1 MLEDSIKAASEL
13 AKKYRSITI
22 EDLEK
27 VVDTDDG
34 DEPSEVLS
42 RITGFGDKTKCP
54 ICNSVNYDCSKC
66 IYSIKKNPETIKHC
80 YCTDDISYDNIVD
93 AGSFE
98 ELLEAIK
105 IRADYIENL
114 IEYIKNSY
122 ETKK

>member
-27 VVDTDDG
+27 AADPDDYMPC
-34 DEPSEVLS
+34 DVLFK
-42 RITGFGDKTKCP
+42 ITGFGDKAKCTL
-54 ICNSVNYDCSKC
+54 CSAVHNDCSKC
-66 IYSIKKNPETIKHC
+66 IYSIKQNLGKINHC
-80 YCTDDISYDNIVD
+80 YCVDDISYDNIVD